1 MLNKNDNCLITLNH
15 ERQATILVEIMK
27 ENCLITQDHEKQINV
42 KENAINLIPILWILK
57 FQKKNDEK
65 LCY

>member
-1 MLNKNDNCLITLNH
+1 MNH